1 MGEPGVSVAVWLPE
15 AVMLA
20 VISFDADSCDNDWVS
35 DADMIDVKLD
45 TVAGTLRDKEKLRE
59 STKVRVPD
67 TVDEI
72 SSLLL

>member
-1 MGEPGVSVAVWLPE
+1 MGEPGVSVAVWVPE

-20 VISFDADSCDNDWVS
+20 VISFDGDSCDNDWVS